1 MQQTSVVSNH
11 TPSLFFYMDSVKMMS
26 KEETVRTV
34 AKRLNT
40 IVVDTLADIHKANI
54 TISITSALTV

>member
-1 MQQTSVVSNH
+1 
-11 TPSLFFYMDSVKMMS
+11 MMS